1 LSYEII
7 YGKQFVKLRRT
18 REVIPILL
26 MGSNNCYDVPD
37 YQHPKGRRARDWS
50 NLRYHNRKG
59 KISEKPEVILKS
71 VDAELRQRIRDRS
84 FPKEDK
90 PADVRNRFG
99 YFASLAIS
107 GRGTRGTSF
116 NAYRSQFSNG
126 IKNALTI
133 EELVKLGVYPY
144 LYTYSY
150 NPEETAGAP
159 VSVNLETEAQYF
171 EELKKWRAWQNGN
184 GKSFSLS
191 FHPHSTDTVLDRL
204 QRPGRNARRET
215 RREKT
220 RVEQDHYFVLTDG
233 YNNLVKYTARGYRY
247 SFSKTGGKQFR
258 TEKEAEFYRQRL
270 LKRRAYKAEVWKVEM
285 INLPSTF
292 LV

>member
-1 LSYEII
+1 MSYEII

-18 REVIPILL
+18 GEFIPMLL

-37 YQHPKGRRARDWS
+37 YQHPRGRRARDWS

-59 KISEKPEVILKS
+59 KISEKPEAILKS
-71 VDAELRQRIRDRS
+71 VDAELRRRIRDRS
-84 FPKEDK
+84 FPNEDK

-116 NAYRSQFSNG
+116 NAYRSQYSNG

-133 EELVKLGVYPY
+133 EELVKLGVYLY

-150 NPEETAGAP
+150 KPEETAGAP
-159 VSVNLETEAQYF
+159 ASVNLTTEVQYF
-171 EELKKWRAWQNGN
+171 AELKKWRAWQNGN
-184 GKSFSLS
+184 GKSFWLS
-191 FHPHSTDTVLDRL
+191 FHPHDDTLVLERL
-204 QRPGRNARRET
+204 RNGNHRTPRV
-215 RREKT
+215 KT
-220 RVEQDHYFVLTDG
+220 EVTQDHYFILTDG
-233 YNNLVKYTARGYRY
+233 YNNLMKYTARGYRY
-247 SFSKTGGKQFR
+247 SYGKTSGKRFR
-258 TEKEAEFYRQRL
+258 TKRAAEFYRQRL
-270 LKRRAYKAEVWKVEM
+270 LKRRAYKAEVWKVER
-285 INLPSTF
+285 IDSKTTF

>member
-1 LSYEII
+1 M
-7 YGKQFVKLRRT
+7 
-18 REVIPILL
+18 LL
-26 MGSNNCYDVPD
+26 MGSNNCFDVGIGGRT
-37 YQHPKGRRARDWS
+37 GRRARDWS

-133 EELVKLGVYPY
+133 EELAQLGVYLY
-144 LYTYSY
+144 LYSYSY
-150 NPEETAGAP
+150 KPEETAGAP
-159 VSVNLETEAQYF
+159 ASVNLTTEAQYF
-171 EELKKWRAWQNGN
+171 EELKRWRTWQSGN
-184 GKSFSLS
+184 GKSLSLS
-191 FHPHSTDTVLDRL
+191 FHPHDDTLVLERL
-204 QRPGRNARRET
+204 RNNNHRQPKPKKE
-215 RREKT
+215 
-220 RVEQDHYFVLTDG
+220 VVQNHYFVLTDG
-233 YNNLVKYTARGYRY
+233 HNALVKYTSRAYRY
-247 SFSKTGGKQFR
+247 SFSKTGGKRFR
-258 TEKEAEFYRQRL
+258 AEKEAESYRQLL
-270 LKRRAYKAEVWKVEM
+270 LKRKAYKADIWKVER
-285 INLPSTF
+285 INLLATF